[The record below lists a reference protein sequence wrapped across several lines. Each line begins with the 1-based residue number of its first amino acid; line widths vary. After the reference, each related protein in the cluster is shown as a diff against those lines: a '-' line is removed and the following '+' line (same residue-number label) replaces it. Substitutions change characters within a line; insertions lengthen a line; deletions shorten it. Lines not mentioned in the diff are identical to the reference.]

1 MSFEYIINLDSKE
14 STSLISIDLRASQ
27 LYISSKKDYID

>member
-14 STSLISIDLRASQ
+14 STSLISADLRASP
-27 LYISSKKDYID
+27 LYASSKKDYID